1 MAFPTF
7 SDLLSISDPEVLL
20 TGLAVF
26 TARIFDVSIGTVRTI
41 VTVQGRTILSFFLAV
56 FEVTIWITVVSAVI
70 LKMTEMPILI
80 IFYSLGYAMGNV
92 VGILV
97 ERRLAFGMI
106 ILKVFSSYHGQRM
119 AQTFREMG
127 QPVTIFHGEG
137 MKGPVVELYLAC
149 RRRDLRWMIAKV
161 YEIDSDAFYVVE
173 QAKDVSK
180 VLKPV
185 YSPLGGWRQRNNR
198 K

>member
-1 MAFPTF
+1 MNFPTF
-7 SDLLSISDPEVLL
+7 ADLPSLLDVTVLA

-26 TARIFDVSIGTVRTI
+26 CARICDVAIGTVRTI
-41 VTVQGRTILSFFLAV
+41 LTVQGRTVISFFLAV
-56 FEVTIWITVVSAVI
+56 FEVTIWITVVSTVI
-70 LKMTEMPILI
+70 HQVQEMPVLV
-80 IFYSLGYAMGNV
+80 IFYSLGYATGNV

-106 ILKVFSSYHGQRM
+106 ILKVFTHESGPEM
-119 AQTFREMG
+119 ARAFRELR

-137 MKGPVVELYLAC
+137 MHGPVMELYIAC
-149 RRRDLRWMIAKV
+149 RRRDLKWMIPKV
-161 YEIDSDAFYVVE
+161 FEYDPEAFYVVE
-173 QAKDVSK
+173 QARDVSR

-185 YSPLGGWRQRNNR
+185 STPLGGWRQRHNR